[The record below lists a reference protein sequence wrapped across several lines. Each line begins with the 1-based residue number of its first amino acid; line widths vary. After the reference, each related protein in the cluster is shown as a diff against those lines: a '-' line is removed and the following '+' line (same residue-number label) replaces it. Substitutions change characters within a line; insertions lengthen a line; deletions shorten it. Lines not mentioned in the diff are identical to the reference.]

1 MALLDR
7 RKRTRLMNQINV
19 VPYID
24 VMLVLLV
31 IFMVTAPLIN
41 TSMVELPSV
50 SRSNQPPASPLEVLI
65 RQDGSIVLRDRERG
79 GVEKRVGNHDA
90 LVREVKAIVARNKDQ
105 PVVIAADQDVQYKVV
120 IEVMDVLQSNGVA
133 KVGLLTKPR
142 SG

>member
-1 MALLDR
+1 MIDR

-41 TSMVELPSV
+41 TSMIELPSV
-50 SRSNQPPASPLEVLI
+50 GRSNQPPAAPLEVVITKKKELF
-65 RQDGSIVLRDRERG
+65 LRDRERG
-79 GVEKRVGNHDA
+79 GA
-90 LVREVKAIVARNKDQ
+90 LVPLTREGLLREIKARQARNKEQ
-105 PVVIAADQDVQYKVV
+105 PVVISADQDVVYKEVM
-120 IEVMDVLQSNGVA
+120 EVMDLLQSNGVP

-142 SG
+142 AG

>member
-1 MALLDR
+1 MNER
-7 RKRTRLMNQINV
+7 RKRTRLMSQINV

-41 TSMVELPSV
+41 TSMVDLPSV
-50 SRSNQPPASPLEVLI
+50 SRSNQPPANPLEVLI
-65 RQDGSIVLRDRERG
+65 RQDGSILLRDRERG
-79 GVEKRVGNHDA
+79 GAEKRVSRDA
-90 LVREVKAIVARNKDQ
+90 LVREVKAMIARNKDQ

-120 IEVMDVLQSNGVA
+120 VEVMDVLQSNGVV

>member
-1 MALLDR
+1 MYDR
-7 RKRTRLMNQINV
+7 RKSTRLMNQINV

-41 TSMVELPSV
+41 ISMVELPSV
-50 SRSNQPPASPLEVLI
+50 SRTNQPPTNPLEVVVYRNGTIL
-65 RQDGSIVLRDRERG
+65 LRDRERG
-79 GVEKRVGNHDA
+79 GLEKRVNRDS
-90 LVREVKAIVARNKDQ
+90 LVREVKAVLARDARQ

-120 IEVMDVLQSNGVA
+120 VEIMDALQSNGVA

>member
-1 MALLDR
+1 VNER
-7 RKRTRLMNQINV
+7 RKRTRLMSQINV

-41 TSMVELPSV
+41 TSMVDLPSV
-50 SRSNQPPASPLEVLI
+50 SRSNQPPANPLEVLI
-65 RQDGSIVLRDRERG
+65 RQDGSILLRDRERG
-79 GVEKRVGNHDA
+79 GTERKVNRET
-90 LVREVKAIVARNKDQ
+90 LVREVKAMIARNKDQ

-120 IEVMDVLQSNGVA
+120 VEVMDVLQSNGVV

>member
-1 MALLDR
+1 MAEL
-7 RKRTRLMNQINV
+7 RKRTRLVNQINV

-41 TSMVELPSV
+41 TSLVELPSV
-50 SRSNQPPASPLEVLI
+50 SRSNQPPAQPLEVMILKSG
-65 RQDGSIVLRDRERG
+65 RMFLRDRERG
-79 GVEKRVGNHDA
+79 GAEVPITKDT
-90 LVREVKAIVARNKDQ
+90 LVYEVRARQRKNKEQ
-105 PVVIAADQDVQYKVV
+105 PVVIAADQDVLYKNVL
-120 IEVMDVLQSNGVA
+120 EVMDMLQSNGVT

>member
-1 MALLDR
+1 MNER

-41 TSMVELPSV
+41 TSMVDLPSV
-50 SRSNQPPASPLEVLI
+50 SRSNQPPANPLEVLI
-65 RQDGSIVLRDRERG
+65 RQDGSILLRDRERG
-79 GVEKRVGNHDA
+79 GVEKRVNRDT
-90 LVREVKAIVARNKDQ
+90 LVREVKAMIARNKDQ

-120 IEVMDVLQSNGVA
+120 VEVMDVLQSNGVV

>member
-1 MALLDR
+1 VNER
-7 RKRTRLMNQINV
+7 RKSTRLMNQINV

-41 TSMVELPSV
+41 TSMVDLPSV
-50 SRSNQPPASPLEVLI
+50 SRSNQPPANPLEVLI
-65 RQDGSIVLRDRERG
+65 RQDGSILLRDRERG
-79 GVEKRVGNHDA
+79 GIEKRVNRET
-90 LVREVKAIVARNKDQ
+90 LVREVKAMIARNKDQ

-120 IEVMDVLQSNGVA
+120 VEVMDVLQSNGVV

>member
-1 MALLDR
+1 VSER
-7 RKRTRLMNQINV
+7 RKQTRLMSQINV

-31 IFMVTAPLIN
+31 IFMVTAPMIN
-41 TSMVELPSV
+41 TSMVDLPSV
-50 SRSNQPPASPLEVLI
+50 SRSNQPPANPLEVLI
-65 RQDGSIVLRDRERG
+65 RQDGTILLRDRERG
-79 GVEKRVGNHDA
+79 GEERRVNRET
-90 LVREVKAIVARNKDQ
+90 LVKEVKAMIARNREQ

-120 IEVMDVLQSNGVA
+120 VEVMDVLQSNGVA

>member
-1 MALLDR
+1 MNER
-7 RKRTRLMNQINV
+7 RKQTRLMSQINV

-41 TSMVELPSV
+41 TSMVDLPSV
-50 SRSNQPPASPLEVLI
+50 SRSNQPPANPLEVLI
-65 RQDGSIVLRDRERG
+65 RRTAASYWSTVSAAARNARG
-79 GVEKRVGNHDA
+79 QSRRAGAARSRRCSG
-90 LVREVKAIVARNKDQ
+90 RNKDQ
-105 PVVIAADQDVQYKVV
+105 PVVIAADQDVQYKLVV
-120 IEVMDVLQSNGVA
+120 EVMDVLQSNGVG

>member
-1 MALLDR
+1 VNER
-7 RKRTRLMNQINV
+7 RKGTRLMSQINV

-41 TSMVELPSV
+41 TSMVDLPSV
-50 SRSNQPPASPLEVLI
+50 SRSNQPPANPLEVLI
-65 RQDGSIVLRDRERG
+65 RRDGSIWLRDRERG
-79 GVEKRVGNHDA
+79 GAEKRVNRDT
-90 LVREVKAIVARNKDQ
+90 LVREVKAMIARNKDQ

-120 IEVMDVLQSNGVA
+120 VEVMDVLQSNGVV

>member
-1 MALLDR
+1 MLDR
-7 RKRTRLMNQINV
+7 RKPTRLMSQINV

-41 TSMVELPSV
+41 TSMVDLPSV
-50 SRSNQPPASPLEVLI
+50 SRSNQPPANPLEVLI
-65 RQDGSIVLRDRERG
+65 RQDGTILLRDRERG
-79 GVEKRVGNHDA
+79 GEETRVNRDT
-90 LVREVKAIVARNKDQ
+90 LVREVKAMIARNKEQ
-105 PVVIAADQDVQYKVV
+105 PVVIAADQEVQYKVV
-120 IEVMDVLQSNGVA
+120 VEVMDILQSNGVV

>member
-1 MALLDR
+1 VNER
-7 RKRTRLMNQINV
+7 RKRTRLMSQINV

-41 TSMVELPSV
+41 TSMVDLPSV
-50 SRSNQPPASPLEVLI
+50 SRSNQPPVNPLEVLI
-65 RQDGSIVLRDRERG
+65 RQDGSILLRDRERG
-79 GVEKRVGNHDA
+79 GAEKRVNRDT
-90 LVREVKAIVARNKDQ
+90 LVREVKAMIARNKNQ

-120 IEVMDVLQSNGVA
+120 VEVMDVLQSNGVA

>member
-1 MALLDR
+1 MSER

-50 SRSNQPPASPLEVLI
+50 GRSNQPPANPLEVLI
-65 RQDGSIVLRDRERG
+65 RQDGSILLRDRERG
-79 GVEKRVGNHDA
+79 GVEKRVNRDT
-90 LVREVKAIVARNKDQ
+90 LVREVKAMIARNKDQ

-120 IEVMDVLQSNGVA
+120 IDVMDVLQTNGVA

>member
-1 MALLDR
+1 MPDR

-41 TSMVELPSV
+41 TSMVDLPSV
-50 SRSNQPPASPLEVLI
+50 SRSNQPPVNPLEVLI
-65 RQDGSIVLRDRERG
+65 RQDGTILLRDRERG
-79 GVEKRVGNHDA
+79 GEQRRVNRDT
-90 LVREVKAIVARNKDQ
+90 LVREVKAMIARNKEQ
-105 PVVIAADQDVQYKVV
+105 PVVIAADQEVQYKVV
-120 IEVMDVLQSNGVA
+120 IEVMDVLQSNGVV

>member
-1 MALLDR
+1 MPDR

-41 TSMVELPSV
+41 TSMVDLPSV
-50 SRSNQPPASPLEVLI
+50 SRSNQPPVNPLEVLI
-65 RQDGSIVLRDRERG
+65 RQDGTILLRDRERG
-79 GVEKRVGNHDA
+79 GQERRVNRDT
-90 LVREVKAIVARNKDQ
+90 LVREVKAMIARNKEQ
-105 PVVIAADQDVQYKVV
+105 PVVIAADQEVQYKVV
-120 IEVMDVLQSNGVA
+120 IEVMDVLQSNGVV

>member
-1 MALLDR
+1 MIDR

-41 TSMVELPSV
+41 TSMIELPSV
-50 SRSNQPPASPLEVLI
+50 GRSNQPPAAPLEVVITKKKELF
-65 RQDGSIVLRDRERG
+65 LRDRERG
-79 GVEKRVGNHDA
+79 GA
-90 LVREVKAIVARNKDQ
+90 LVPLNREGLLKEIKARQARNKEQ
-105 PVVIAADQDVQYKVV
+105 PVVISADQDVVYKEVM
-120 IEVMDVLQSNGVA
+120 EVMDLLQSNGVA

-142 SG
+142 AG